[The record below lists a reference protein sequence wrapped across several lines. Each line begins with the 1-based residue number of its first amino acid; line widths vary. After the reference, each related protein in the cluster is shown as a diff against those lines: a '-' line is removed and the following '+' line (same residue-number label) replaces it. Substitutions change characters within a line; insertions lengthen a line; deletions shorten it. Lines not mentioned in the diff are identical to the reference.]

1 VRGEVFGERYRLERQ
16 LGHGSMAEV
25 WLATDLELERPVA
38 LKLLAPDADRA
49 RFEREARAAAAL
61 NHANVTR
68 IYDYG
73 EAGGRPYMA
82 LEYLAGG
89 TLEERLPAG
98 RPLADEE
105 ARAIAAEVAAGLA
118 HAHVQGL
125 VHRDLKPANIL
136 FDDAG
141 RPKIADF
148 GIARIGSGSTL
159 TEAGTV
165 LGTAAYISPEQ
176 AAGEPATPASDVYSF
191 GVVLYRM
198 LTGRLPFEAESP
210 LELVDMHRRLDAP
223 AVAILRPDAPGD
235 LAAVADV
242 ALARDPRG
250 RPADGAALA
259 DELGVGAGSTAAS
272 TSAPT
277 LILPRRRR
285 RRTRLAVALAG
296 LLLLA
301 AAGTTSAFLL
311 TRESSSTPGNTT
323 QRPTTGT
330 TAAQV
335 TASTSTTVPS
345 TTAVTAPATT
355 SVPLPVTTALTTT
368 ALPTTTTVPLP
379 TTVPTTATLPM
390 P

>member
-61 NHANVTR
+61 NDANVTR

-82 LEYLAGG
+82 LEYLPGG

-105 ARAIAAEVAAGLA
+105 ARAIAAQVAAGLA
-118 HAHVQGL
+118 HAHAQGL

-136 FDDAG
+136 FDDAD

-223 AVAILRPDAPGD
+223 AVAILRPNAPAD

-242 ALARDPRG
+242 ALSRDPLE

-259 DELGVGAGSTAAS
+259 DELGVGAGTTAAS

-285 RRTRLAVALAG
+285 GRTRLAVAIAG

-301 AAGTTSAFLL
+301 AAGTTGAFLL
-311 TRESSSTPGNTT
+311 TRESSSTPGTTT

-345 TTAVTAPATT
+345 TTAVTAPTT
-355 SVPLPVTTALTTT
+355 ASVQLPVTTALTTT

-379 TTVPTTATLPM
+379 TTAPTTATLP
-390 P
+390 PP